1 MIEIIQLLENIFLI
15 FLVKFPSKITMINNV
30 KSIILETAIDKE
42 ILKDN
47 KTISKFLILDNKDLF
62 INPQDRIIFI

>member
-15 FLVKFPSKITMINNV
+15 FLKIPSKITMINNV
-30 KSIILETAIDKE
+30 TSIILENAIDKE

>member
-30 KSIILETAIDKE
+30 TSIILENAIDKE

>member
-30 KSIILETAIDKE
+30 TSIILETAIDKE

>member
-30 KSIILETAIDKE
+30 TSIILETAIDKE

-47 KTISKFLILDNKDLF
+47 KTISKFLILDNKDLLCL
-62 INPQDRIIFI
+62 